1 MVEEGGE
8 VGGAGLELLDAVKAV
23 ALAVG
28 LQHKRPGRSLDKGLF
43 EQRELLIAAARGELR
58 GTCSWSESK

>member
-8 VGGAGLELLDAVKAV
+8 VRGAGLELLDAVKAV
-23 ALAVG
+23 TLAVR
-28 LQHKRPGRSLDKGLF
+28 LQHKRPAGVLDKGLF
-43 EQRELLIAAARGELR
+43 EQRELFIAAAHGELR

>member
-28 LQHKRPGRSLDKGLF
+28 LQQKRAQARVWIRGSLNVNVSCLWGRGSGA
-43 EQRELLIAAARGELR
+43 ERYLLLV
-58 GTCSWSESK
+58 